1 MRHHGQSRDQH
12 LGLLGTAH
20 QVTPLPPASS
30 PDWDPSGMLPMDAGL
45 VAGSGGVDPSALRGA
60 LSPSVRTL
68 AQAPLG

>member
-45 VAGSGGVDPSALRGA
+45 VAGSGLGAGAWWVVWTRPPSEG
-60 LSPSVRTL
+60 PSH
-68 AQAPLG
+68 PL